1 MIQYLFIVY
10 VIAINQLFGQFNLV
24 QNPSFE
30 QCLNCP
36 TNGGAEVGGQFT
48 NNVILPYWNNP
59 SNSMASPDYYHF
71 NLMGENAIDGNSM
84 VGIVTFISAFDDSI
98 FVNFVNGREYLQS
111 ELLDSL
117 QNDKIYLIDFY
128 TYVGGVLGQG
138 NFLANNVGIHFSD
151 TLLHTSNYYNISL
164 NPQIKYFNNEI
175 IQETNSW
182 SKFSGIYIAAGS
194 EKYMTIGNFNT
205 DSETDF
211 ICLSPF
217 WPATGKCYMLFDKFS
232 VTPLDSIPGGLQV
245 NAGQDYSICP
255 GDTVFIGEKIS
266 NLPANWYLLDGTEV
280 DTNTAGVYVSPTVTT
295 TYVVTLDINGVYST
309 DTVTLTV
316 GCAGVAEPEK
326 TNFSIGPNPN
336 DGQFAINGQLS
347 EGDIISIV
355 STDGRLIHSINI
367 NQQTDVQ
374 LINLNLNTGTYLLEI
389 ENEFGRSIYR
399 TSVVIMEK

>member
-1 MIQYLFIVY
+1 MKILLFVFYLSLHHL
-10 VIAINQLFGQFNLV
+10 AFGQFNLV

-36 TNGGAEVGGQFT
+36 TNGGAEVGVQFT

-71 NLMGENAIDGNSM
+71 NLTGENAIDGNSM

-98 FVNFVNGREYLQS
+98 YVNFINGREYLQS

-117 QNDKIYLIDFY
+117 QNKKIYLIDFY
-128 TYVGGVLGQG
+128 TYVGSVLGQG
-138 NFLANNVGIHFSD
+138 NFLANNIGIHFSD
-151 TLLHTSNYYNISL
+151 TLLHTSNFYNIPL

-182 SKFSGIYIAAGS
+182 TKFSGIYIATGS

-205 DSETDF
+205 DLETDY

-245 NAGQDYSICP
+245 NAGLDHDMCI

-266 NLPANWYLLDGTEV
+266 NLPANWYLLDGTVV
-280 DTNTAGVYVSPTVTT
+280 DTNTAGVYVHPSVTT
-295 TYVVTLDINGVYST
+295 TYVVTMTINNVSSS
-309 DTVTLTV
+309 DTVTVNV
-316 GCAGVAEPEK
+316 GCLGIDEPEK
-326 TNFSIGPNPN
+326 QKFTIYPVPN
-336 DGQFAINGQLS
+336 DGDFTLTGQITK
-347 EGDIISIV
+347 GQTISIKTMNGKV
-355 STDGRLIHSINI
+355 VYSMRVEENTELQTIHTSLESGVYFVLIEDESNH
-367 NQQTDVQ
+367 
-374 LINLNLNTGTYLLEI
+374 LLSR
-389 ENEFGRSIYR
+389 NKF
-399 TSVVIMEK
+399 VVTK